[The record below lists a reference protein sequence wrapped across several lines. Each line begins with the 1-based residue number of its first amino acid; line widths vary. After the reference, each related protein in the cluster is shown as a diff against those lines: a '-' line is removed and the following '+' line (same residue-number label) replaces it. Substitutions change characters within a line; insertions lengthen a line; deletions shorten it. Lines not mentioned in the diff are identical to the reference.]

1 VKTIIKLSMTSCI
14 PCQQLKPIFED
25 VVGSLTDIKVVDID
39 VEEHPEVARNYQVK
53 GVPSVIVTDE
63 NDNILAMKSGMMSK
77 EQLKDLILRC

>member
-1 VKTIIKLSMTSCI
+1 MTSCI

-39 VEEHPEVARNYQVK
+39 VEEHPEVARNYQVR